1 MTTETEQMERLPVL
15 TIVIQHD
22 PRGGRTT
29 VNVIDSQGNPVAFS
43 TAHQL
48 LDAGRSAL
56 IQQEV
61 APPDVDDVE
70 QWAGQHPGHERQQQA
85 GEVGHEV
92 VEVGHIFTSA
102 SLNREA
108 GGT

>member
-1 MTTETEQMERLPVL
+1 MSKPKIIPHSTTELGQLLGTEDRGAHPAKVRELLQMAQAPVL

-29 VNVIDSQGNPVAFS
+29 VNVIDSQGNPVAFA

-56 IQQEV
+56 IQQET
-61 APPDVDDVE
+61 A
-70 QWAGQHPGHERQQQA
+70 AKA
-85 GEVGHEV
+85 
-92 VEVGHIFTSA
+92 
-102 SLNREA
+102 EA
-108 GGT
+108 GTPAKLA